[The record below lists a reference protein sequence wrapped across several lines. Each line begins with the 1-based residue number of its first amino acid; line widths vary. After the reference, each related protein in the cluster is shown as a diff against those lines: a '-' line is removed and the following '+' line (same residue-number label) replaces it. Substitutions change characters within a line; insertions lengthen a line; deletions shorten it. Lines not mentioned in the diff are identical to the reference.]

1 MAKLNFIAVIL
12 AASMAGVAAHGQDTS
27 GGLVAP
33 EISKPTPGQLLDR
46 DYLTSTGATV
56 PRPGASQ
63 SAGPTPLDRAIEQQN
78 NKIDSSIC
86 SGC

>member
-12 AASMAGVAAHGQDTS
+12 AASMAGVAAYGQDTS

-33 EISKPTPGQLLDR
+33 EVSKPTPGQLLDQ

-63 SAGPTPLDRAIEQQN
+63 SAGPTPLDRAIQQQD
-78 NKIDSSIC
+78 NKIDNSIC

>member
-1 MAKLNFIAVIL
+1 MRQWKFIAVIL
-12 AASMAGVAAHGQDTS
+12 IAPIAVIAANAQDTS

-33 EISKPTPGQLLDR
+33 EISKPTPGQLLDK
-46 DYLTSTGATV
+46 DYLTSTGETV

-63 SAGPTPLDRAIEQQN
+63 SAGPTPLDRAIQQQD
-78 NKIDSSIC
+78 NKIDNGIC